1 MKTRKTGKMQQRQY
15 MAYSRRGFMAGGL
28 AMAVSC
34 LAMGF
39 PQQALA
45 EDNYPSKPI
54 TLVAPF
60 AAGGSTDML
69 ARVIA
74 RALSTELNQ
83 QVIVENKGGAGGTIG
98 AAGVARAP
106 ADGYTLLLSN
116 VTLTSAPALYK
127 NLPYDFSKD
136 MSAISMLGQVP
147 CVLVINKNL
156 PAKDGK
162 SFLEYLKKNNGQLN
176 YGSSGVG
183 AALHLATQS
192 FLNAAKLDAIHVP
205 YKGTGPMM
213 IDLISGNV
221 QFAIDTAGSASSQ
234 IRGGNVLGVAVTSAE
249 RVPSWPDLPTL
260 KELGVPFE
268 MSIWYGISAPAGVN
282 PAIQKKLHT
291 ALEKAT
297 RTPDVVNAYASMG
310 MQLDTR
316 GGKDFQDVIE
326 ADTVRWIKLVQD
338 AGIQPN

>member
-1 MKTRKTGKMQQRQY
+1 MLER
-15 MAYSRRGFMAGGL
+15 
-28 AMAVSC
+28 V
-34 LAMGF
+34 
-39 PQQALA
+39 
-45 EDNYPSKPI
+45 
-54 TLVAPF
+54 VAK
-60 AAGGSTDML
+60 
-69 ARVIA
+69 
-74 RALSTELNQ
+74 ALSAELKQ
-83 QVIVENKGGAGGTIG
+83 QVIVENRGGAGGTIG
-98 AAGVARAP
+98 AANVARAA

-127 NLPYDFSKD
+127 SLPYDFSKD

-162 SFLEYLKKNNGQLN
+162 SFLEYLKANDGQLN

-192 FLNAAKLDAIHVP
+192 FLNAANINAIHVP

-234 IRGGNVLGVAVTSAE
+234 IRGGNVLGVAVTSEE
-249 RVPSWPDLPTL
+249 RVPTWPDLPTL

-268 MSIWYGISAPAGVN
+268 MSIWYGISAPAGVS
-282 PAIQKKLHT
+282 PAVQKKLHA

-297 RTPDVVNAYASMG
+297 RTEDVVNAYASMG

-316 GGKDFQDVIE
+316 GGQAFQDVVE
-326 ADTVRWIKLVQD
+326 ADTERWIKLVRD

>member
-1 MKTRKTGKMQQRQY
+1 MTIQIKQSFPH
-15 MAYSRRGFMAGGL
+15 ASFSRRGFVTGALAVAAGCLVVGVPGL
-28 AMAVSC
+28 AN
-34 LAMGF
+34 
-39 PQQALA
+39 A
-45 EDNYPSKPI
+45 EDNYPSKPV

-74 RALSTELNQ
+74 KALSAELNQ

-127 NLPYDFSKD
+127 NLSYDFSRD

-147 CVLVINKNL
+147 CVLVINKDL

-162 SFLEYLKKNNGQLN
+162 AFLEYLKKNNGQLN

-192 FLNAAKLDAIHVP
+192 FLNAAKLDAIHIP

-213 IDLISGNV
+213 VDLISGNV

-234 IRGGNVLGVAVTSAE
+234 IRGGNVRGVAVTSE
-249 RVPSWPDLPTL
+249 DRVPAWPELPTL

-268 MSIWYGISAPAGVN
+268 MSIWYGISAPAGVK
-282 PAIQKKLHT
+282 PAVQEKLHH

-297 RTPDVVNAYASMG
+297 RTPEVVNAYASMG

-316 GGKDFQDVIE
+316 GGKDFERVIA
-326 ADTVRWIKLVQD
+326 ADTERWIKLVQD

>member
-1 MKTRKTGKMQQRQY
+1 MQTQKKSKMGL
-15 MAYSRRGFMAGGL
+15 SRRVFMQGAL
-28 AMAVSC
+28 TV
-34 LAMGF
+34 AMGMAAGL
-39 PQQALA
+39 PQAAHA
-45 EDNYPSKPI
+45 EADFPSKPI

-74 RALSTELNQ
+74 KALTAELGQ
-83 QVIVENKGGAGGTIG
+83 QVVVENRGGAGGTIG
-98 AAGVARAP
+98 AAHVARAP

-127 NLPYDFSKD
+127 SLPYDFSRD

-147 CVLVINKNL
+147 CVLVINKDL

-162 SFLEYLKKNNGQLN
+162 SFLEYLKKNDGQLN

-192 FLNAAKLDAIHVP
+192 FLNAAGLDAIHVP

-213 IDLISGNV
+213 IDLIAGNV

-234 IRGGNVLGVAVTSAE
+234 IRGGNVLGIAVTSDE
-249 RVPSWPDLPTL
+249 RVPSWPELPTL

-268 MSIWYGISAPAGVN
+268 MSIWYGISAPAGVS
-282 PAIQKKLHT
+282 PEVQQKLHA

-297 RTPDVVNAYASMG
+297 RSDEVVTAYESMG

-316 GGKDFQDVIE
+316 GGKEFENVIV
-326 ADTVRWIKLVQD
+326 ADTERWIKLVQD